1 MAFGL
6 GGMALLS
13 GAPASAAPSAGPS
26 PTTMTMTVRDDPH
39 RIIQGDEIT
48 YTIVASNNG
57 DTDNTDF
64 LVVVSWEPA
73 DFVSFTTPDGWLVN
87 LPGTIPGAPDALSTY
102 NDPMLLAGNSSVSFT
117 LVLRPHD
124 VGQFEMAAT
133 LFSMLENQT
142 QSTEI
147 ERTPVSAPHGHP

>member
-1 MAFGL
+1 
-6 GGMALLS
+6 
-13 GAPASAAPSAGPS
+13 
-26 PTTMTMTVRDDPH
+26 MTMSVNDAPH
-39 RIIQGDEIT
+39 RVVQGQEVT

-57 DTDNTDF
+57 DLDNSDF

-73 DFVSFTTPDGWLVN
+73 DFVSFAAPAGWVVN

-102 NDPMLLAGNSSVSFT
+102 NVPLLLAANSSVTFT

-124 VGQFEMAAT
+124 VGQFSMAAT
-133 LFSMLENQT
+133 LFSMLDNQK